1 MRLGIVR
8 SSGSVGPVA
17 RGGFLGRGGFLLGGL
32 RYSLFSLTLCEFF
45 ERAQLRLLLVRL
57 RAGGSVFFLRHRG
70 GQLRLR
76 VLQAL
81 ESVERELAEERGG
94 LAEATQPSDRLGW
107 FEFCDLGIEGVRV
120 DSCVFVVVLPGPFGA
135 LRGLG
140 SRPPLVVAVGMRG
153 DVAVVGAGGS
163 VVRSCP
169 SRLRPLRSS
178 LRLLLVT
185 DLTLAHRDDL
195 RALDVLAPAELVGL
209 GLALARDLR
218 REQVHGALL
227 SLVCRAASDK
237 LSPHKNRA

>member
-45 ERAQLRLLLVRL
+45 ECAQLGLLLVGL

-81 ESVERELAEERGG
+81 EPVERELAEERGG

-153 DVAVVGAGGS
+153 GVVVGGGGS

-169 SRLRPLRSS
+169 SGLRPLRSS

-185 DLTLAHRDDL
+185 DLALAHRDDL
-195 RALDVLAPAELVGL
+195 RALDVLAPAELIRL

-227 SLVCRAASDK
+227 
-237 LSPHKNRA
+237 

>member
-1 MRLGIVR
+1 M
-8 SSGSVGPVA
+8 
-17 RGGFLGRGGFLLGGL
+17 FL
-32 RYSLFSLTLCEFF
+32 
-45 ERAQLRLLLVRL
+45 
-57 RAGGSVFFLRHRG
+57 LRHRG

-81 ESVERELAEERGG
+81 EPVERELAEERGG
-94 LAEATQPSDRLGW
+94 LAEATEPADRLGW
-107 FEFCDLGIEGVRV
+107 FQFRDFGIEGVRV

-140 SRPPLVVAVGMRG
+140 SLPPLVVAVGMRG
-153 DVAVVGAGGS
+153 GVVVVGAGRS
-163 VVRSCP
+163 VVRSRP
-169 SRLRPLRSS
+169 SGLRPLRSS

-195 RALDVLAPAELVGL
+195 RALDVLAAAELIGL

-227 SLVCRAASDK
+227 
-237 LSPHKNRA
+237 